1 MKQGIDNQPVGKV
14 QWVDR
19 NELNANDYNPNF
31 VAPPELELLK
41 TSIIEDGKEISYS
54 YHRKV
59 LTPDMDISSESDE
72 IKALAG
78 AIWTDAVK
86 KAWLHKLKANEE

>member
-1 MKQGIDNQPVGKV
+1 MALNKV
-14 QWVDR
+14 IKY
-19 NELNANDYNPNF
+19 DYE
-31 VAPPELELLK
+31 VRTEYKHIQVRTK
-41 TSIIEDGKEISYS
+41 TSIMEDGKELSYS

-59 LTPDMDISSESDE
+59 LSPDSDVSNESAE

-86 KAWLHKLKANEE
+86 KAWSDKLEADKE